1 MDFDWNDLPFF
12 LAVAGEGNL
21 NRAASVLGVNHST
34 VFRRINGMEKRLGI
48 RLFERLSEGYALT
61 AEGTEVLEF
70 AREADEAVH
79 RLRRAAA
86 GRDAALSG
94 QLRMTAAPDLARRYV
109 APALAAFAKKHPDIR
124 VELATSDSDYDLSR
138 READLALRATSRP
151 PGHLVGRRVLSLP
164 WLVYGSESYLAEHG
178 RPNSMAELSQHAL
191 IGSDQGFARI
201 PVFGRLREGF
211 PPERFAATANDL
223 ATMEALATAGL
234 GLALLP
240 AGLCDAG
247 LVALFPVE
255 PAHVSEIWIL
265 NHPDLRQVPRIRALS
280 GFLFDYLR
288 AEPSLAPLVGRA

>member
-21 NRAASVLGVNHST
+21 SRAASVLEVNHST
-34 VFRRINGMEKRLGI
+34 VFRRINGMEQRLGM
-48 RLFERLSEGYALT
+48 RLFDRLSEGYVLT
-61 AEGTEVLEF
+61 AEGGEILQF

-79 RLRRAAA
+79 RLQRSVA

-109 APALAAFAKKHPDIR
+109 APALAVFARKHPGIR
-124 VELATSDSDYDLSR
+124 VELAASDSDYDLGR

-151 PGHLVGRRVLSLP
+151 PDHLVGRRVLSLP
-164 WLVYGSESYLAEHG
+164 WRVYGSEAYLAEHG
-178 RPNSMAELSQHAL
+178 RPTSMAELDRHAL
-191 IGSDQGFARI
+191 IGSDQGLARI
-201 PVFGRLREGF
+201 PAFARLRERF

-223 ATMEALATAGL
+223 ATMEALAAAGL

-240 AGLCDAG
+240 ADLGDAG

-255 PAHVSEIWIL
+255 PAYGSEIWIL
-265 NHPDLRQVPRIRALS
+265 THPDLRRVPRIRALS
-280 GFLFDYLR
+280 SFLFDYLR
-288 AEPSLAPLVGRA
+288 AEPGLAPLVG